1 MVDQIIQGA
10 LDFLQSV
17 FVFEPIIVILIAIL
31 PIVEARM
38 AIPIAFGYNLGYF
51 ESWLYPYLGS
61 TLIAPLLLLILIPFI
76 KWLSNTKLFRKI
88 GSALYEKFE
97 SKAKSAVKEEDLSQ
111 NEENGKKLTKSDW
124 KKALGVFIFVAIPL
138 PLTGVWTGCAVASI
152 LKLKY
157 PVALGAVALGNMV
170 ASGIILLLS
179 IFFQPYIDYI
189 ILALA
194 IIAIAVIVVLII
206 KIALHKPA
214 KTSDENNEN

>member
-1 MVDQIIQGA
+1 MVDQIIQST
-10 LDFLQSV
+10 LDFLQRV

-38 AIPIAFGYNLGYF
+38 AIPIAFGYNIAPF
-51 ESWLYPYLGS
+51 ESWLYSYLGS

-76 KWLSNTKLFRKI
+76 KWLSSTKLFRKI

-97 SKAKSAVKEEDLSQ
+97 NKAKSAVKEENLSQ
-111 NEENGKKLTKSDW
+111 NEENGKKLTKADW
-124 KKALGVFIFVAIPL
+124 KKALGVFVFVAIPL

-157 PVALGAVALGNMV
+157 PVALGAVALGNLV

-179 IFFQPYIDYI
+179 LFFQPYIDYI

-214 KTSDENNEN
+214 KNNNETNEN

>member
-17 FVFEPIIVILIAIL
+17 FVFEPIVVILIAIL

-38 AIPIAFGYNLGYF
+38 AIPIAIGYNLGYF
-51 ESWLYPYLGS
+51 ESWLYSYLGS
-61 TLIAPLLLLILIPFI
+61 TIIAPLLLLILIPFV
-76 KWLSNTKLFRKI
+76 KWLSRTKLFRKI

-97 SKAKSAVKEEDLSQ
+97 KKAKDAMGEAELTTQSD
-111 NEENGKKLTKSDW
+111 ENDKKISKSEW

-157 PVALGAVALGNMV
+157 PLALGSVALGNLV

-194 IIAIAVIVVLII
+194 IIAVIVVIVLIV
-206 KIALHKPA
+206 KIIMHKPQP
-214 KTSDENNEN
+214 KNPEN